1 MNILK
6 EAEKIISKD
15 RRKAYGPVNES
26 FEQIAKIWS
35 GTLNKEITSKQV
47 ALCMIGLKIQ
57 RESFS
62 HKDDNLI
69 DLIGYT
75 LLLQKLNENK

>member
-15 RRKAYGPVNES
+15 RREAYGPVNQS

-35 GTLNKEITSKQV
+35 GILNTEITSKQV
-47 ALCMIGLKIQ
+47 ALCMIGLKMQ

-62 HKDDNLI
+62 HKDDNLV
-69 DLIGYT
+69 DLVGYT
-75 LLLQKLNENK
+75 LLLQKLNE